1 MTVAAEPVL
10 VPEAPSIPALTFRR
24 LRLPDDLEPLAL
36 LFNAANEADGVED
49 RNDAAGLAEWFAH
62 PSGYDPLR
70 DCLIAQV
77 GDRVVGYGKVHWV
90 DDVDGGRDYASWG
103 AVDPEWR
110 RRGLGRAILR
120 ASHRRLREIAAT
132 QDVAPDVERRF
143 ETWAA
148 ESQIGA
154 IALIESEGFTVARYF
169 FEMLRPNLGEGMADF
184 PLPEGIE
191 VRPMRPEHYRQ
202 VWEAGVEA
210 FADHWGGIAEGE
222 EMFQRYFGGPSFE
235 PDIWRVAWDGDQ
247 VAGSV
252 SNVVMRE
259 FNQATGARR
268 GLLSGVSVR
277 RPWRGR
283 GLARALVSQSLV
295 ALRDRGMSEAVLGVD
310 ADNPTGALGVYEAN
324 GFVVHTRERSYR
336 KLF

>member
-10 VPEAPSIPALTFRR
+10 VPDAPAIPGLRFRR
-24 LRLPDDLEPLAL
+24 LRLPDDLEPLVE

-49 RNDAAGLAEWFAH
+49 RSDVTGLAEWYAH
-62 PSGYDPLR
+62 PSGYDPLH
-70 DCLIAQV
+70 DCLIALV
-77 GDRVVGYGKVHWV
+77 DDRLVGYGKVHWV
-90 DDVDGGRDYASWG
+90 NDADGGRDYAHWG
-103 AVDPEWR
+103 AVHPEWR

-120 ASHRRLREIAAT
+120 ANHQRLREIASD
-132 QDVAPDVERRF
+132 QDVAPDLVRRF

-148 ESQIGA
+148 ETQPGA
-154 IALIESEGFTVARYF
+154 IALLESEGFTVARYF
-169 FEMLRPNLGEGMADF
+169 FEMLRPDLLGDIAEF
-184 PLPEGIE
+184 PLPAGIE
-191 VRPMRPEHYRQ
+191 VRPMRPEDYRQ

-210 FADHWGGIAEGE
+210 FADHWGGISEGE
-222 EMFQRYFGGPSFE
+222 EMFQRYFGGSDFE
-235 PDIWRVAWDGDQ
+235 PDIWRVAWDGDE

-259 FNQATGARR
+259 FNEATGARR

-295 ALRDRGMSEAVLGVD
+295 ALRDRGMTEAILGVD

-324 GFVVHTRERSYR
+324 GFVVHRRELSYR
-336 KLF
+336 KPF

>member
-1 MTVAAEPVL
+1 MTLEADQVL
-10 VPEAPSIPALTFRR
+10 VSEAPSIPGLSFRR
-24 LRLPDDLEPLAL
+24 LRLPDDLVPLAD
-36 LFNAANEADGVED
+36 LFNAANVHDDVED
-49 RNDAAGLAEWFAH
+49 RNDAAGMAEWFAH

-77 GDRVVGYGKVHWV
+77 EDEVIGYGKVHWV
-90 DDVDGGRDYASWG
+90 DDADGGRDYASWG
-103 AVDPEWR
+103 AVHPDWR

-120 ASHRRLREIAAT
+120 ANHRRLREIAST

-148 ESQIGA
+148 ESQVGA
-154 IALIESEGFTVARYF
+154 IALLEFEGFSVARSF
-169 FEMLRPNLGEGMADF
+169 FEMLRPNLNDLAEF
-184 PLPEGIE
+184 PLPDGIE
-191 VRPMRPEHYRQ
+191 VRPMQTEHHRQ
-202 VWEAGVEA
+202 IWEAGVEA
-210 FADHWGGIAEGE
+210 FSDHWGGLAGGD
-222 EMFQRYFGGPSFE
+222 EMFQRHFSGLSFE
-235 PDIWRVAWDGDQ
+235 PDIWRVAWDGDE
-247 VAGSV
+247 VAGFV

-259 FNQATGARR
+259 FNEATGARR

-295 ALRDRGMSEAVLGVD
+295 ALRDRGMTQAVLGVD
-310 ADNPTGALGVYEAN
+310 ADNPTGAVGVYEAN

-336 KLF
+336 KPF

>member
-1 MTVAAEPVL
+1 M
-10 VPEAPSIPALTFRR
+10 PEAPPIPGLRFRR
-24 LRLPDDLEPLAL
+24 LRLPDDLEPLAD
-36 LFNAANEADGVED
+36 LFNAANVADEVED
-49 RNDAAGLAEWFAH
+49 RNDATGLAEWFAH

-77 GDRVVGYGKVHWV
+77 GEQVVGYGKVHWI
-90 DDVDGGRDYASWG
+90 DDADGGRNYGHWG
-103 AVDPEWR
+103 AVHTEWR
-110 RRGLGRAILR
+110 RRGLGRAILG
-120 ASHRRLREIAAT
+120 ANHRRLREIAAT

-148 ESQIGA
+148 ESQVGA
-154 IALIESEGFTVARYF
+154 IALLESEGFTVARYF
-169 FEMLRPNLGEGMADF
+169 FEMLRPSLDDVAEL
-184 PLPEGIE
+184 PLPDGLE

-202 VWEAGVEA
+202 VWDAGVEA
-210 FADHWGGIAEGE
+210 FSDHWGGLAGGE
-222 EMFQRYFGGPSFE
+222 EMFQRFFSGPSFE
-235 PDIWRVAWDGDQ
+235 PDLWRVAWDRDE

-259 FNQATGARR
+259 FNEATGARR
-268 GLLSGVSVR
+268 GLLAGVSVR

-283 GLARALVSQSLV
+283 GLARALVAQSLI

-324 GFVVHTRERSYR
+324 GFVVHRRERSYR
-336 KLF
+336 KPF